1 MSVQV
6 TRFSEDARLKLA
18 GFTDENDHAPT
29 QLYVIDEDDT
39 SKTAVLVFPLAP
51 VTIKLKLDETAPNG
65 DATNSCTF
73 TIQPSALKWQSR
85 INYRLKDRECARIR
99 DIDGTD
105 FFRHATIILRE
116 CIPSDNANILRG
128 TITVPTWTT
137 SPIRSSSLMV
147 ASDQSTLALS
157 L

>member
-85 INYRLKDRECARIR
+85 INYRLKDRECAP
-99 DIDGTD
+99 DP
-105 FFRHATIILRE
+105 RHRRNGLLPPCHHHSSRMH
-116 CIPSDNANILRG
+116 
-128 TITVPTWTT
+128 TV
-137 SPIRSSSLMV
+137 R
-147 ASDQSTLALS
+147 QR
-157 L
+157 